1 MNRHKV
7 ASAQIARM
15 VQEGR
20 KYASKLASI
29 DFQDA
34 FVYWNP
40 KTGEYAVNAPL
51 KKQAYLKSE
60 LNRVG
65 KLPVTWFTKEASAET
80 GWVPIF
86 WPKWY
91 SPLKEMRKYADWAG
105 TPAKTTLTGALIG
118 TALGGGLSY
127 MRDSLPAYDEE
138 GNELEPWTRGEKLR
152 RALVPSLL
160 GAGVGAAPGMWSAW
174 NNSRATRLKD
184 SKGGY
189 TKPDVGF
196 WGSMFSNK
204 NTLAQN
210 SGNYRMNQA
219 LWDARKKA
227 YGPRVKTAL
236 FDAPTPDNSLINVD
250 SFNRTIW
257 NDAANGAVT
266 PNNALIVTSTLNAS
280 RPTGTSMITP
290 GAVVGTLINAGV
302 GYATA
307 GAVGKALGAMN
318 LISPA
323 GQETLR
329 NIGMWGGM
337 INGIGNAI
345 LH

>member
-1 MNRHKV
+1 MNRYKI
-7 ASAQIARM
+7 ASAHIAKM
-15 VQEGR
+15 VKEGR
-20 KYASKLASI
+20 KYAEKLASI

-40 KTGEYAVNAPL
+40 KTGEYAVNAPM

-65 KLPVTWFTKEASAET
+65 KLPFTWFTKSASAET

-91 SPLKEMRKYADWAG
+91 KPLQAMKKYADWSG
-105 TPAKTTLTGALIG
+105 TPAQTSLTGALIG
-118 TALGGGLSY
+118 TAIGGGLSY
-127 MRDSLPAYDEE
+127 MRDSMPAYDEE

-160 GAGVGAAPGMWSAW
+160 GAGVGAAPGMITAW
-174 NNSRATRLKD
+174 RNSKGTRLQR
-184 SKGGY
+184 SNGTF

-204 NTLAQN
+204 NSLMKN
-210 SGNYRMNQA
+210 SPNYRMNYDLQQA
-219 LWDARKKA
+219 KQRA
-227 YGPRVKTAL
+227 YGPRVKAGM
-236 FDAPTPDNSLINVD
+236 FDVAAPEGSLIHVD

-257 NDAANGAVT
+257 DDAKNGAVT
-266 PNNALIVTSTLNAS
+266 PDNALLVTSTLNAS
-280 RPTGTSMITP
+280 RPTGTSVITP
-290 GAVVGTLINAGV
+290 GAVVGTLVNAGV

-307 GAVGKALGAMN
+307 GAIGKALGAMN
-318 LISPA
+318 MISPA